1 MNILLI
7 GTDTPH
13 RRFII
18 NRLLDMNI
26 KLNTCI
32 FQKKT
37 FSPKF
42 KIIPKWHVRE
52 KNELKKIFKN
62 KTRNDLQRVKK
73 IIKVNNLSLIL
84 KKNKQDIQNA
94 DFIIISGA
102 DWIKG
107 NLLKLIKSKSINVHM
122 GIAEKYRGLDS
133 NLWAW
138 YHEDYKNMGV
148 TLHELDHNLDT
159 GKIFK
164 KGFLNISYKT
174 QVWLLRY
181 HESNLAT
188 KLIISAINKFN
199 TNKYVLN
206 KQKNI
211 GRYYSFM
218 PAVIKNNLNITPGNK

>member
-1 MNILLI
+1 
-7 GTDTPH
+7 
-13 RRFII
+13 
-18 NRLLDMNI
+18 
-26 KLNTCI
+26 
-32 FQKKT
+32 
-37 FSPKF
+37 
-42 KIIPKWHVRE
+42 
-52 KNELKKIFKN
+52 
-62 KTRNDLQRVKK
+62 
-73 IIKVNNLSLIL
+73 
-84 KKNKQDIQNA
+84 
-94 DFIIISGA
+94 
-102 DWIKG
+102 
-107 NLLKLIKSKSINVHM
+107 M